1 MRFSLW
7 PMAMTVVL
15 CATLNARVTQTSSSA
30 TSMTAQEK
38 MLRQPL
44 ARDSEFSAVLHISSR
59 PDCEDVEPPQAIA
72 TPDPLW
78 KPNHQR
84 PRVEVSFIVGT
95 DGRVHSPLILESA
108 GMSGDQ
114 RVLLAIKTWRFRPAT
129 CNGVPTE
136 TEGRVSFSSR

>member
-1 MRFSLW
+1 MDKQE
-7 PMAMTVVL
+7 
-15 CATLNARVTQTSSSA
+15 RV
-30 TSMTAQEK
+30 
-38 MLRQPL
+38 LRQPL
-44 ARDSEFSAVLHISSR
+44 ARDSDFSAVPHISAR
-59 PDCEDVEPPQAIA
+59 PDCEDIEPPQAIA

-78 KPNHQR
+78 RPNHQR

-108 GMSGDQ
+108 GISGDQ
-114 RVLLAIKTWRFRPAT
+114 RVLLTVKTWRFRPAM